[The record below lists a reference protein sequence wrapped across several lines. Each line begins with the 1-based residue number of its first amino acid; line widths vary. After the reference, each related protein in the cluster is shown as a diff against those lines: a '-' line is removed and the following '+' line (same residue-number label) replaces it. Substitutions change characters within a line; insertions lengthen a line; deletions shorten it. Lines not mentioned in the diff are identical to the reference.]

1 MVGEFGSVTLEAW
14 FLAEPPITNSSICCI
29 REDGTETVSHRQEW
43 HTLSPAEVANALQT
57 SLDVGLTAKEAG
69 SRLHRVG
76 PNELRVTKRFSALKL
91 LLEQFKSLVTVLLV
105 AAVAVA
111 VYLQETLDAVAIGA
125 VILLSAVFGFVT
137 EYRAE
142 KSIEALKKLAAP
154 VSTVVRDER
163 TQQIPASELVPGDI
177 VVLEAGSRVPADCR
191 IIQSADLRVD
201 ESSLTGESIE
211 VEKDSLESL
220 PAETSVHD
228 RVNMTFSGTM
238 VARGSGKAVVV
249 RTGMST
255 EIGKILQL
263 VETTKK
269 ESTPLERK
277 LEQLARYLT
286 VLCVLVV
293 PLVVVAGVLRGT
305 PLGVTLELG
314 ISLAV
319 AAVPEG
325 LPVIATVSLAI
336 GMRRMAKRNAILKEL
351 HAVESLGSVTT
362 ICTDKTGTLTKNELT
377 LREIRLVSERAIRI
391 TGEGY
396 NPKGEFL
403 QEGARIDPK
412 SDVVLYSL
420 LTAGAL
426 CNDAS
431 LQLSSESGD
440 WNLLGDSTDGALL
453 AAALKAAIRKD
464 AVEVTYPRLAVLP
477 FDPERK
483 YMATLHDGPKGP
495 MLFVKG
501 APGVVVRLCSRAE
514 TEKGPVALD
523 ARQTD
528 QTIGVNL
535 EMASQALRVL
545 AIAYTDRVSTK
556 DELSESDVKD
566 LTFLGLV
573 GMIDPPRPEAKASI
587 AACDDAGVRTV
598 MITGDQL
605 QTALA
610 IARELGLAQ
619 NETQAIDCTK
629 ARADCRDRMGLGEAQ
644 KQVSVYARVLP
655 GQKLGIVEGLQQSGE
670 IVAMTG
676 DGVNDAPALK
686 KADVGVSMGK
696 KGTDVAKEASDM
708 VLTDDNFAT
717 IVAAVEEG
725 RVIFDNIR
733 KFIRYLFSCNLSEI
747 LVVFVASVIG
757 LPPPLLPLQ
766 ILWLNL
772 LTDVFPAMALVM
784 EKAEPNVMRRP
795 PRDPKEPL
803 FHGKLRTLVVS
814 EGLILTATTLAVYA
828 WALTTYGP
836 GRQSTTL
843 AFVVLAVIQLTQAL
857 NCRSEDRSVFELGLA
872 SNRYGVTA
880 TVIVMLTL
888 VLAVYAPPL
897 QLVLRTTDLT
907 LLDWFVIIVASVVPV
922 GLVEA
927 FKHIRMRANAESI
940 ATRIRKPFPG
950 FTAS

>member
-1 MVGEFGSVTLEAW
+1 
-14 FLAEPPITNSSICCI
+14 
-29 REDGTETVSHRQEW
+29 VSQRQEW
-43 HTLSPAEVANALQT
+43 HALSPAEVANALQT
-57 SLDVGLTAKEAG
+57 SLDVGLTAGEAR
-69 SRLHRVG
+69 SRLHHVG

-91 LLEQFKSLVTVLLV
+91 LLEQFKSLVTILLI

-111 VYLQETLDAVAIGA
+111 AYLHETLDAVAIGA

-163 TQQIPASELVPGDI
+163 TQQIPASELVPGD
-177 VVLEAGSRVPADCR
+177 VVILEAGSRVPADCR

-377 LREIRLVSERAIRI
+377 LREIRVSKRVIHVS
-391 TGEGY
+391 GEGY
-396 NPKGEFL
+396 NPDGQFL
-403 QEGARIDPK
+403 HEGARIEPK
-412 SDVVLYSL
+412 SDAVLYSL
-420 LTAGAL
+420 LTAGAS

-431 LQLSSESGD
+431 LQVSPESGD
-440 WNLLGDSTDGALL
+440 WYLLGDSTDGALL
-453 AAALKAAIRKD
+453 AAALKAGIRRD
-464 AVEVTYPRLAVLP
+464 EVEEAYPRLAVLP

-495 MLFVKG
+495 ALFVKG
-501 APGVVVRLCSRAE
+501 APGVVVRLCSSTE
-514 TEKGPVALD
+514 TEKGPTVWD
-523 ARQTD
+523 AGQVEAVI
-528 QTIGVNL
+528 QANL

-545 AIAYTDRVSTK
+545 AIAYTDRVSAK
-556 DELSESDVKD
+556 AELSESDVKE
-566 LTFLGLV
+566 LVFLGLV

-587 AACDDAGVRTV
+587 AACDDAGIRTV
-598 MITGDQL
+598 MITGDQF

-610 IARELGLAQ
+610 VARELGLAQ
-619 NETQAIDCTK
+619 NESQAIDCTK
-629 ARADCRDRMGLGEAQ
+629 ARTDCRDRLTLGEAQ

-655 GQKLGIVEGLQQSGE
+655 GQKLGIVEGLQRSGE

-686 KADVGVSMGK
+686 KADVGVAMGK

-708 VLTDDNFAT
+708 ILTDDNFAT

-747 LVVFVASVIG
+747 LVVFVASLVG

-784 EKAEPNVMRRP
+784 EKAEPDAMRRP

-803 FHGKLRTLVVS
+803 FHGRLRTLVVS
-814 EGLILTATTLAVYA
+814 EGLILTATTLAVYV

-857 NCRSEDRSVFELGLA
+857 NCRSEDRSVFQLGLV
-872 SNRYGVTA
+872 SNRHGVIA

-897 QLVLRTTDLT
+897 QSVLRTTGLT

-922 GLVEA
+922 GLVETL
-927 FKHIRMRANAESI
+927 KRIRMRATTESI
-940 ATRIRKPFPG
+940 ATKIRKPFPG
-950 FTAS
+950 FTAN